1 MRAHDQFRITNA
13 LNPELTYSIEGLALD
28 DNQSDF
34 NVTVITSVSDG
45 IVSEGIYDIEITDVN
60 ASQQKLRRYI
70 FSYLN
75 GKMTVSDKG
84 QQEIIFD
91 QNLSNVTSIT
101 NELLLTGFSTDMDG
115 NTTNLPITYEVEDAS
130 VARILVTEDSSL
142 WPIGSLM
149 RNFITE

>member
-1 MRAHDQFRITNA
+1 
-13 LNPELTYSIEGLALD
+13 
-28 DNQSDF
+28 
-34 NVTVITSVSDG
+34 
-45 IVSEGIYDIEITDVN
+45 
-60 ASQQKLRRYI
+60 
-70 FSYLN
+70 
-75 GKMTVSDKG
+75 MTVSDKE

-142 WPIGSLM
+142 WPIGS
-149 RNFITE
+149 